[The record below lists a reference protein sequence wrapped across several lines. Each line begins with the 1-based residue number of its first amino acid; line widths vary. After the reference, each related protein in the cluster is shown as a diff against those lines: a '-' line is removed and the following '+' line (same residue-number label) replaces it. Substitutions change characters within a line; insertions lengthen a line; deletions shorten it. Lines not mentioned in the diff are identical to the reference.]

1 MSFNLQTFKNQTA
14 QLSVNLDA
22 KIAEC
27 ANKIQENLK
36 DGRFD
41 RLPYFMNLA
50 GKYSAS
56 KKFYDYCSKAHDDIQ
71 KEDLILY
78 WARRLTDYSGDA
90 SSGRENDFRRSE
102 MDGQKEA
109 VAEILNLLEFG
120 SSISL

>member
-1 MSFNLQTFKNQTA
+1 MTFDLQTFKNQTA
-14 QLSVNLDA
+14 QLSANLDSQ
-22 KIAEC
+22 IAEC
-27 ANKIQENLK
+27 SSKIQAHLE

-41 RLPYFMNLA
+41 RLPYFVNLA
-50 GKYSAS
+50 GKYRAS
-56 KKFYDYCSKAHDDIQ
+56 KKFYDYCEKSHPNIQ

-78 WARRLTDYSGDA
+78 WARRLTDFSGDT

-120 SSISL
+120 SSLSL